1 MLIVVVILILAVAL
15 YFSGMLG
22 NRGGDGAD
30 VDVNIETPAVP
41 DGG

>member
-1 MLIVVVILILAVAL
+1 
-15 YFSGMLG
+15 MLG